1 MHASNGHGLSSGPT
15 VGTLTVMMTVFSRGL
30 RAELHRLGLSQARAG
45 AQAWPGELNATRK
58 VGRWVNGKNDPSVM
72 DAYEFALSIGTT
84 LEAII
89 SAGERVAADGVPAVT
104 TPPLPGEAREPDGES
119 TAREGRSA
127 RGGRRRSS

>member
-1 MHASNGHGLSSGPT
+1 MT
-15 VGTLTVMMTVFSRGL
+15 VVICDDFAVTVFSRGL
-30 RAELHRLGLSQARAG
+30 RSELARLGLSQARAG
-45 AQAWPGELNATRK
+45 ARAWPGELNATQK
-58 VGRWVNGKNDPSVM
+58 VNRWVTGKNDPGVM
-72 DAYEFALSIGTT
+72 DAYAFALSIGTT

-89 SAGERVAADGVPAVT
+89 SAGERVAGDGVPAVT